1 MMVGKIGITKTEYE
15 SLGGL
20 KQKRLGLGLCEIEF
34 TVWRASW
41 KDPFRTTLFDGDW
54 LESHLLGSPI
64 NTDMDRYQIVTRR
77 ISQNITRCFETLV
90 DTIYVPY
97 QLTTRCLS
105 ATKVPCVGRKPPW
118 WH

>member
-1 MMVGKIGITKTEYE
+1 MWVAMMVGKIRITKTEYE

-54 LESHLLGSPI
+54 LESLIGVA
-64 NTDMDRYQIVTRR
+64 YQYGYGPLPDCYKM
-77 ISQNITRCFETLV
+77 SFAEHNAML
-90 DTIYVPY
+90 
-97 QLTTRCLS
+97 
-105 ATKVPCVGRKPPW
+105 
-118 WH
+118 